1 MKHTQ
6 NPLIIA
12 HRGGSA
18 LAPENTLFAIRKAI
32 ELGADGV
39 EFDLQITR
47 DEEIVLY
54 HDDRLNPKTTRQGRH
69 LLEPPTTRVHDL
81 SLDELKRLDLGR
93 DDRYA
98 NSSDY
103 PDFQANPGE
112 QIASF
117 DEFMALIM
125 DKAPAGFKLY
135 PELKTNLVSKHEAEA
150 LANAFIQRVHQYD
163 LAKSVHVVSF
173 NWNCLSTLRETYPDI
188 QHAYTTFPFYKT
200 DPDVTHNHE
209 QKNSDAN
216 EAAETKLLRAA
227 SASGAPWCGDYDWR
241 DQIGDSHAERV
252 IRAIAAASG
261 KGWFAFHGDIN
272 AETMALAQALEL
284 EVSAWTVNDTET
296 MQRLKDLGVAAIIT
310 DRPDLAIQYFS
321 DK

>member
-69 LLEPPTTRVHDL
+69 LLEPPTPRVHDL

-125 DKAPAGFKLY
+125 D
-135 PELKTNLVSKHEAEA
+135 
-150 LANAFIQRVHQYD
+150 FIQDVGPTKHTD
-163 LAKSVHVVSF
+163 NETGPCANIANLASVA
-173 NWNCLSTLRETYPDI
+173 TD
-188 QHAYTTFPFYKT
+188 QHDKCT
-200 DPDVTHNHE
+200 NH
-209 QKNSDAN
+209 
-216 EAAETKLLRAA
+216 
-227 SASGAPWCGDYDWR
+227 
-241 DQIGDSHAERV
+241 
-252 IRAIAAASG
+252 
-261 KGWFAFHGDIN
+261 
-272 AETMALAQALEL
+272 
-284 EVSAWTVNDTET
+284 
-296 MQRLKDLGVAAIIT
+296 
-310 DRPDLAIQYFS
+310 
-321 DK
+321 